1 MFQSETIQIESLL
14 KATDVARILNISRA
28 LAYRL
33 LQKGDI
39 PVVRINHAVRVKPKD
54 LKAYIDDNRTGEGSQ

>member
-1 MFQSETIQIESLL
+1 MIQTEKNQVETLL
-14 KATDVARILNISRA
+14 KATDIAKILNISRA

-39 PVVRINHAVRVKPKD
+39 PVIRIKNAVRVKPSD
-54 LKAYIDDNRTGEGSQ
+54 LESYIAKCRTGRGE

>member
-1 MFQSETIQIESLL
+1 MIQTETTQVQALL
-14 KATDVARILNISRA
+14 KATDVAKILNISRA

-39 PVVRINHAVRVKPKD
+39 PAIRIKNVVRVKPSD
-54 LKAYIDDNRTGEGSQ
+54 LEDYIAACRTGSGE

>member
-1 MFQSETIQIESLL
+1 MIKTDPIQIQTLL

-39 PVVRINHAVRVKPKD
+39 PVIRIKNAVRVKPSD
-54 LKAYIDDNRTGEGSQ
+54 LEDYIATCRRGYGE